1 MKKIGIFG
9 GGFDP
14 IHLGHLLLA
23 EQCREQLDLDRVL
36 FIPCATGP
44 FKPDGPVA
52 SDRDRAE
59 MIRLAI
65 GGHTAFELCTR
76 ELDRG
81 GISYTVDTLEEL
93 KQQYPDDELFLLMGA
108 DSLAGFPQWR
118 NPDRICQI
126 ATPVVVRR
134 PGTEEVDLA
143 RIIQPIVSA
152 ERFEEIRQHQ
162 IVSRLIEI
170 SSSEIRDRRASGK
183 SIRYL
188 TPRAVE
194 KYIETRNLYL
204 TVRPLS

>member
-14 IHLGHLLLA
+14 IHLGHLILA
-23 EQCREQLDLDRVL
+23 EQCREQLALDRVL

-52 SDRDRAE
+52 GDRDRAE

-65 GGHTAFELCTR
+65 GGHPAFALSTL

-81 GISYTVDTLEEL
+81 GVSYTVDTLEQL
-93 KQQYPDDELFLLMGA
+93 KQQHPEDELYLLMGA
-108 DSLAGFPQWR
+108 DSLGGFPQWK

-126 ATPVVVRR
+126 ATPVIVRR
-134 PGTEEVDLA
+134 PGAEEIDLEQSI
-143 RIIQPIVSA
+143 RPIVSV
-152 ERFEEIRQHQ
+152 ERLEEIRRHQ

-170 SSSEIRDRRASGK
+170 SSTEIRKRRAEDK

-194 KYIETRNLYL
+194 KYIETKRLYR
-204 TVRPLS
+204 TAPQPE